1 MTTTTRTG
9 RLATGAGTLL
19 LLAAC
24 AAPSMQDSMSD
35 QSSSNGRHTMADG
48 TTMSD
53 DEMQDMDHSGAD
65 ASQGATKHATHADD
79 ETAPAPGAVTHRKNG
94 PSAAAAMICSLE
106 IARAIQGAFALPK
119 VPTAADGWN
128 DQAYTCTYQLPAGR
142 LALSVKDLEGEPA
155 GQDWFDALSGRLDRA
170 RPIKG
175 LQSLGFPAVETPG
188 AVGSVAF
195 LKDHKTLWVD
205 AGDVAATD
213 LPPGFSRTAGAYSV
227 AAHVIAC
234 WKE

>member
-1 MTTTTRTG
+1 MTPTTRTG
-9 RLATGAGTLL
+9 RLAAGAGTLL

-24 AAPSMQDSMSD
+24 AAPQAQESTSGR
-35 QSSSNGRHTMADG
+35 SSSDGRHTMADG

-53 DEMQDMDHSGAD
+53 DEMQDMDHSEAD
-65 ASQGATKHATHADD
+65 PAQGAAQHASHADD
-79 ETAPAPGAVTHRKNG
+79 ETAPAPGAVTHRENG
-94 PSAAAAMICSLE
+94 PSAAAVMICSLE
-106 IARAIQGAFALPK
+106 IAQAIQGAFALPQ
-119 VPTAADGWN
+119 VPTATDGW
-128 DQAYTCTYQLPAGR
+128 DEQAYTCTYQLPSGH
-142 LALSVKDLEGEPA
+142 LALTVKDLDREPA
-155 GQDWFDALSGRLDRA
+155 GRDWFDALSRRLDRA

-188 AVGSVAF
+188 SVGSVAF
-195 LKDHKTLWVD
+195 LKDHKTLLVD
-205 AGDVAATD
+205 AADVAATD